1 MKKSVKN
8 LIVAVI
14 IPLGAGVLSGL
25 LSRSSVGEFES
36 AVKPPLYP
44 PEWLFPVVWTVLY
57 ILMGVA
63 SYLVYTSDSAES
75 KVNCGLSLYFTQLA
89 LNFFWPIIF
98 FVLSAYLFSFIWL
111 VIMWVLIVFTTVCF
125 FRVRPLAGFLMIPYL
140 AWVTFAGYLNLAV
153 YIVS

>member
-8 LIVAVI
+8 LIIAVI
-14 IPLGAGVLSGL
+14 IPLGVGVLSGL
-25 LSRSSVGEFES
+25 LSRSSVREFES
-36 AVKPPLYP
+36 AAKPPLYP
-44 PEWLFPVVWTVLY
+44 PEWLFPVVWTALY

-63 SYLVYTSDSAES
+63 SYLVYTSDAARS

-125 FRVRPLAGFLMIPYL
+125 FRARPLAGLLMIPYL